1 MEKLPEL
8 AASSPASKPKARRP
22 TKRMPQAERRA
33 SIMEKAYEFFSEHG
47 ITAQTRALAAA
58 CGVSQRLLYSVFPN
72 KAALL
77 NAVYESEIEGPIK
90 AHWFVLLKDRS
101 KSVEQRVTE
110 FYHDYYDCILT
121 RRWLR
126 LFLYVSMSQGT
137 MAQAYA
143 QTYIAKV
150 VAQLLDII
158 IDEAALEVGLRSP
171 DDSALK
177 HEIAWFLH
185 GAISHLA
192 IRRHI
197 YQDATPLDAK
207 AVITL
212 QVKVFLSGLPTLLSP
227 LTPSSEISPR
237 A

>member
-1 MEKLPEL
+1 MKKKTEP
-8 AASSPASKPKARRP
+8 AAAQSVAPKTKARHP
-22 TKRMPQAERRA
+22 TRRMPQAERRA
-33 SIMEKAYEFFSEHG
+33 SILKKAYEFFSEHG
-47 ITAQTRALAAA
+47 ITAQTRALADA

-90 AHWFVLLKDRS
+90 ALWFVLLKDRS

-126 LFLYVSMSQGT
+126 LFLYASMSKGT
-137 MAQAYA
+137 MAQ
-143 QTYIAKV
+143 TYISKV

-158 IDEAALEVGLRSP
+158 IDEAALEAGLRSP
-171 DDSALK
+171 DDPALK

-197 YQDATPLDAK
+197 YEDTTPLDAK
-207 AVITL
+207 TVITL
-212 QVKVFLSGLPTLLSP
+212 QVKTFLGGLPALLPP
-227 LTPSSEISPR
+227 LTPAPGTSPR